1 MLGFVAAFLYLVNVV
16 VIGRS
21 YKGHLLNCLEDMISG
36 EMKKIRNNP
45 LLFDMVTRSLH
56 FRLSLT
62 DLSVAMVQS
71 MVFG

>member
-1 MLGFVAAFLYLVNVV
+1 MLGFVAAFLYLVNVA

-45 LLFDMVTRSLH
+45 LLFDMVPRSLH
-56 FRLSLT
+56 FKCCYGPINGLWI
-62 DLSVAMVQS
+62 DP
-71 MVFG
+71 